1 MVRMH
6 VVLPE
11 DLVRAVDALAGK
23 RKRSRFIED
32 AIRDKLKREAVLA
45 ALVETAGVLSGEE
58 HPDWLTGERTGAWV
72 KESRVQSDNRSH
84 PDHRSGSLER
94 G

>member
-1 MVRMH
+1 MH

-11 DLVRAVDALAGK
+11 DVLKAVDALAGK
-23 RKRSRFIED
+23 RKRSRFIEE

-58 HPDWLTGERTGAWV
+58 HPQWVTREQTAAWV
-72 KESRVQSDNRSH
+72 KESRLESDNRVQE
-84 PDHRSGSLER
+84 PER